1 MEKRLKIFNFKILT
15 SWVLY
20 REMMVWCVYN
30 EKKKRQQTIYKQVS
44 TTFIQMYMEK
54 LPHSNRHY
62 LLYST
67 IIVYNIVSDAY
78 KTRPI

>member
-30 EKKKRQQTIYKQVS
+30 EKKKTIANNIQTSQHYIYTNVYGK
-44 TTFIQMYMEK
+44 TTTLESP
-54 LPHSNRHY
+54 LS
-62 LLYST
+62 
-67 IIVYNIVSDAY
+67 
-78 KTRPI
+78 PI